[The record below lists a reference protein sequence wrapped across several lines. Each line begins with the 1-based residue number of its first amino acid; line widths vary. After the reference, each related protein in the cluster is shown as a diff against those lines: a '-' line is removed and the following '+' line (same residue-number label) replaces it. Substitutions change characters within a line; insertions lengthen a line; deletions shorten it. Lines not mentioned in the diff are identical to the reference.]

1 MGVVDKTLSDAIE
14 VLVRLQRAQDA
25 YGVTADNQEVGLD
38 ELNSAFDAFDAFT
51 KELTE
56 GGHSVDTD
64 LAQAVATEVTTGKPN
79 SYIQRDE
86 EGNPVALVRPRKLSD
101 KQLARAREL
110 LDDPR
115 QTITSVA
122 KDLGVAR
129 TVLYAEV
136 PEANGR
142 YVRLRSAAQPKT

>member
-1 MGVVDKTLSDAIE
+1 MDKTLSDAIE

-51 KELTE
+51 KELAE

-142 YVRLRSAAQPKT
+142 YARLRSAAQPKT